1 MIWRK
6 PGFIFCIAMIA
17 CSLWASAA
25 PFIKKGYMYFS
36 ITTTPSILV
45 YAGLRFFLAGC
56 LVLCFAKFRTVK
68 PTSQKLNW
76 KHVLILAFCQTA
88 GQYFFYYIGLAH
100 TCGVSGSIICG
111 MGSFFA
117 LLMACLIFH
126 SEKMTMQ
133 KLLGVLCGF
142 VGIVWLN
149 LGGDMGGTIF
159 GNSFVLISQI
169 SSACSTCFINRFT
182 QKEDPVL
189 LSGSQFCVG
198 GSILM
203 GIGLALGGTFPHG
216 AWQGYLVLL
225 HLACVSAIAY
235 TLWSLLL
242 AHNPVSKIGIYN
254 TMIPVLGVFLSALIL
269 GETKQAFSI
278 RTWIALAFVSS
289 GILVLNKIKSA

>member
-1 MIWRK
+1 M
-6 PGFIFCIAMIA
+6 
-17 CSLWASAA
+17 
-25 PFIKKGYMYFS
+25 
-36 ITTTPSILV
+36 
-45 YAGLRFFLAGC
+45 
-56 LVLCFAKFRTVK
+56 
-68 PTSQKLNW
+68 
-76 KHVLILAFCQTA
+76 
-88 GQYFFYYIGLAH
+88 
-100 TCGVSGSIICG
+100 
-111 MGSFFA
+111 
-117 LLMACLIFH
+117 
-126 SEKMTMQ
+126 
-133 KLLGVLCGF
+133 
-142 VGIVWLN
+142 
-149 LGGDMGGTIF
+149 
-159 GNSFVLISQI
+159 
-169 SSACSTCFINRFT
+169 
-182 QKEDPVL
+182 L

-198 GSILM
+198 GCILM